1 MNTMINEAPELS
13 RRDVADA
20 IVRARRERSE
30 FIATALSGLVQRLRL
45 PRKSA
50 VPNRA
55 VPC

>member
-1 MNTMINEAPELS
+1 MNTLINEAPELS

-45 PRKSA
+45 PRKAA